1 MVLDGKTSQE
11 YPVNAGLPL
20 GSIVGPTL
28 FLICINYLPHVIWM
42 RMILLSTINVIR
54 HDLWQFLDLASELKY
69 DLYSFMAWRW
79 LVLFNATKTQLVSF
93 DWSYNP
99 GTIDVK
105 DLLLRKNHL
114 LKRRDW
120 PYFLNWIGA
129 ITLSLPLIQPPRKME
144 P

>member
-42 RMILLSTINVIR
+42 RMILLSTLNVIR

-120 PYFLNWIGA
+120 LYFLNWIGD
-129 ITLSLPLIQPPRKME
+129 ITLSLLLIQPPRKME